1 MSTQIKRLYQN
12 NQEFVPITLAEAV
25 VVDAT
30 NIPGLQT
37 LRITTLDKVLKNTLA
52 VVGANTLNI
61 ETINT
66 TLTNINTTL
75 QKKQD
80 KLTAGDGITIDLD
93 GTISVTNTSTLGFQ
107 YKIVKRLPSPPGKD
121 YENIIYLVPNT
132 TGVNGNIFI
141 EYICI
146 NKDSIIDKINTGFS
160 CDNVLHK
167 DCPKP
172 QWHQHLCKENFLGE
186 FKTELEKQLARDN
199 LDIYSKVQIDEF
211 IKNLTGV
218 DLSSYI
224 TKDYF
229 NEAIQDLDYVK
240 SSLKSNID
248 YNIPENLFTI

>member
-52 VVGANTLNI
+52 VVGDNTLNI

-80 KLTAGDGITIDLD
+80 KLTAGDGITIDPD

-107 YKIVKRLPSPPGKD
+107 YKIVKMLPSPPKKD

-132 TGVNGNIFI
+132 QGVNGNIFI

-146 NKDSIIDKINTGFS
+146 NKDSNYIWEQIGSLTTDVNL
-160 CDNVLHK
+160 DNYVT
-167 DCPKP
+167 
-172 QWHQHLCKENFLGE
+172 
-186 FKTELEKQLARDN
+186 KTEFTN
-199 LDIYSKVQIDEF
+199 
-211 IKNLTGV
+211 
-218 DLSSYI
+218 LSSI
-224 TKDYF
+224 VLT
-229 NEAIQDLDYVK
+229 AQDVTT
-240 SSLKSNID
+240 SSGAPVIVSYD
-248 YNIPENLFTI
+248 IPNNLYDKK

>member
-52 VVGANTLNI
+52 VVGTNTLNI
-61 ETINT
+61 NTINT

-80 KLTAGDGITIDLD
+80 KLTAGDGITIDPD

-107 YKIVKRLPSPPGKD
+107 YKIVKMLPSPPRKD

-132 TGVNGNIFI
+132 QGVDGNIFI

-146 NKDSIIDKINTGFS
+146 NKDSNYIWEQIGSLTTD
-160 CDNVLHK
+160 V
-167 DCPKP
+167 
-172 QWHQHLCKENFLGE
+172 
-186 FKTELEKQLARDN
+186 N
-199 LDIYSKVQIDEF
+199 LDNYVTKKEFTDLRSIVLTAQDVTTSSGDPVTVKID
-211 IKNLTGV
+211 
-218 DLSSYI
+218 
-224 TKDYF
+224 
-229 NEAIQDLDYVK
+229 
-240 SSLKSNID
+240 
-248 YNIPENLFTI
+248 IPNYLYDK

>member
-37 LRITTLDKVLKNTLA
+37 LGITTLNKVLKNTLG

-61 ETINT
+61 ETINN

-80 KLTAGDGITIDLD
+80 KLTAGDGITISSN
-93 GTISVTNTSTLGFQ
+93 GVISITNTSTLGFQ
-107 YKIVKRLPSPPGKD
+107 YKIVKMLPSPPGKD

-146 NKDSIIDKINTGFS
+146 NKDSNYIWEQIGSLTTDVNLEGYVT
-160 CDNVLHK
+160 
-167 DCPKP
+167 
-172 QWHQHLCKENFLGE
+172 
-186 FKTELEKQLARDN
+186 KTECKA
-199 LDIYSKVQIDEF
+199 
-211 IKNLTGV
+211 
-218 DLSSYI
+218 
-224 TKDYF
+224 
-229 NEAIQDLDYVK
+229 
-240 SSLKSNID
+240 LKSIVLTAQDVTTSSGVAVTVN
-248 YNIPENLFTI
+248 YNIPNNLYDGQ

>member
-61 ETINT
+61 GTINE
-66 TLTNINTTL
+66 TLTNINNTL
-75 QKKQD
+75 QDKQD
-80 KLTAGDGITIDLD
+80 KLKPGDGITIDPD

-107 YKIVKRLPSPPGKD
+107 YKIVKMLPSPPGKD

-132 TGVNGNIFI
+132 QGVNGNIFT

-146 NKDSIIDKINTGFS
+146 NKDSNYIWEQIGSLTTD
-160 CDNVLHK
+160 V
-167 DCPKP
+167 
-172 QWHQHLCKENFLGE
+172 
-186 FKTELEKQLARDN
+186 N
-199 LDIYSKVQIDEF
+199 LDGYVTKKEF
-211 IKNLTGV
+211 S
-218 DLSSYI
+218 D
-224 TKDYF
+224 
-229 NEAIQDLDYVK
+229 
-240 SSLKSNID
+240 LKSIVLTAQDVTTSSGDPVTVEID
-248 YNIPENLFTI
+248 IPNYLYDKK

>member
-12 NQEFVPITLAEAV
+12 DQEFVPITLAEAV

-52 VVGANTLNI
+52 VVGTNTLSI

-66 TLTNINTTL
+66 TLANINTTL

-80 KLTAGDGITIDLD
+80 KLTAGDGITIDSN

-107 YKIVKRLPSPPGKD
+107 YKIVTMLPSPPGKD

-132 TGVNGNIFI
+132 QGINDNIFT

-146 NKDSIIDKINTGFS
+146 NKDSNYIWEQIGSLTTD
-160 CDNVLHK
+160 V
-167 DCPKP
+167 
-172 QWHQHLCKENFLGE
+172 
-186 FKTELEKQLARDN
+186 N
-199 LDIYSKVQIDEF
+199 LDGYVTKKEFTDLRSIVLTAQDVTTSSGNPVTVEID
-211 IKNLTGV
+211 
-218 DLSSYI
+218 
-224 TKDYF
+224 
-229 NEAIQDLDYVK
+229 
-240 SSLKSNID
+240 
-248 YNIPENLFTI
+248 IPNYLYDKQ

>member
-80 KLTAGDGITIDLD
+80 KLTAGDGITIDPD

-107 YKIVKRLPSPPGKD
+107 YKIVARLPSPPKKD

-132 TGVNGNIFI
+132 QGINGNIFT

-146 NKDSIIDKINTGFS
+146 NKDSNYIWEQIGSLTTD
-160 CDNVLHK
+160 V
-167 DCPKP
+167 
-172 QWHQHLCKENFLGE
+172 
-186 FKTELEKQLARDN
+186 N
-199 LDIYSKVQIDEF
+199 LDGYVTKKEF
-211 IKNLTGV
+211 T
-218 DLSSYI
+218 D
-224 TKDYF
+224 
-229 NEAIQDLDYVK
+229 
-240 SSLKSNID
+240 LKSIVLTAQDVTTSSGDPVTVEID
-248 YNIPENLFTI
+248 IPNWLYDKK

>member
-52 VVGANTLNI
+52 VVGTNTLSI
-61 ETINT
+61 GDINT

-80 KLTAGDGITIDLD
+80 KLTAGDGITIDSD

-107 YKIVKRLPSPPGKD
+107 YKIVTVLPSPPRKD
-121 YENIIYLVPNT
+121 YENIIYLVPNPQ
-132 TGVNGNIFI
+132 GVNGNIFT

-146 NKDSIIDKINTGFS
+146 NKDSNYIWEQIGSLTTD
-160 CDNVLHK
+160 V
-167 DCPKP
+167 
-172 QWHQHLCKENFLGE
+172 
-186 FKTELEKQLARDN
+186 N
-199 LDIYSKVQIDEF
+199 LDNYVTKKEF
-211 IKNLTGV
+211 TN
-218 DLSSYI
+218 
-224 TKDYF
+224 
-229 NEAIQDLDYVK
+229 
-240 SSLKSNID
+240 LKSIVLTAQDVTTSSGNPVTVEID
-248 YNIPENLFTI
+248 IPNNLYDKQQIS